1 MRPVVRESALSHVR
15 VSLPDSLV
23 LIDVETTG
31 ANPLRDRVTEIAVLR
46 IERGE
51 LVERW
56 ETLVNPECPIPPLI
70 QRLVGITDA
79 MVAAAPTF
87 AAVADEVRTRLGSA
101 VFVAHNARFDYG
113 FIRSEFA
120 RIDQTFDAPV
130 LCTVKLSRALYPE
143 HHRHGLDALIERHG
157 FTCGARHR
165 AMGDTEVLW
174 QFARLVTASFAP
186 DVLARAVERAMKRP
200 ARVVELPEGVLE
212 GLPESPGLYYLYG
225 DNDQLL
231 YLGRSA
237 CLRARVME
245 HFAPGVK
252 GRDAELAQRVRRVD
266 WEERAGELTA
276 TLLETEFLRRRCPQ
290 YNRAAGGPDVFGLR
304 YVPGRKRPPVLER
317 VPLAGSDPAAWG
329 DVHGTFRTKKE
340 ADNLLRELA
349 QAYQLCLRR
358 LGLEAGKDGPCSAY
372 PAKRCAGVCA
382 GKESIAAHDERLLGA
397 LGAVKL
403 RPWPWAGPVII
414 AERCPHSGSE
424 AWHMF
429 DCWCLLGSADSAQAL
444 EALRA
449 ELPPR
454 RFDMDVY
461 RILVRWLAADGNRD
475 RVTPL
480 AA

>member
-1 MRPVVRESALSHVR
+1 M
-15 VSLPDSLV
+15 SLPDPLV

-51 LVERW
+51 VVERW

-87 AAVADEVRTRLGSA
+87 AAIADEVRSRLGGA

-120 RIDQTFDAPV
+120 RIDRSFDAPV

-174 QFARLVTASFAP
+174 QFARLVTDSFAP
-186 DVLARAVERAMKRP
+186 EVLARAVERAMKRP
-200 ARVVELPEGVLE
+200 ARVAELPEGVLE

-252 GRDAELAQRVRRVD
+252 GKDAELAQRVRRVD
-266 WEERAGELTA
+266 WEESAGDLTA
-276 TLLETEFLRRRCPQ
+276 TLREAELLRGRCPQ
-290 YNRAAGGPDVFGLR
+290 YNRAAGSAEVFGLQ
-304 YVPGRKRPPVLER
+304 YVPGRRRPPILQR
-317 VPLAGSDPAAWG
+317 VPLSGSDPATWG
-329 DVHGTFRTKKE
+329 DVHGTFRTKQE

-349 QAYQLCLRR
+349 QAYQLCPKR
-358 LGLEAGKDGPCSAY
+358 LGLEGGREGACSAHA
-372 PAKRCAGVCA
+372 AKRCAGVCA
-382 GKESIAAHDERLLGA
+382 GKESNAAHDQRLLGA

-403 RPWPWAGPVII
+403 RPWPWTGSMVV
-414 AERCPHSGSE
+414 AERCVHSGSE
-424 AWHMF
+424 AWHVF
-429 DCWCLLGSADSAQAL
+429 DRWCLLGSADSVAAL
-444 EALRA
+444 EALCA
-449 ELPPR
+449 DLPPR
-454 RFDMDVY
+454 RFDLDIY

-475 RVTPL
+475 RVKPL